1 MNWVSKLLGTP
12 YALNPDVANNDK
24 FLMDREK
31 NLTYWCVDKGNISF
45 VHQTFLFSFVVLA
58 IGLNKI

>member
-1 MNWVSKLLGTP
+1 VNWVSKLLGTP

-31 NLTYWCVDKGNISF
+31 NLTYWCVDKETSHLCIRCSCF
-45 VHQTFLFSFVVLA
+45 VLWYLPWSE
-58 IGLNKI
+58 